1 MERKSIERLVSIQS
15 RKPLDFSA
23 LTAVDS
29 IEEAG
34 KPDGGGCW
42 RPDSVCARAIV
53 PPPAQTRATIVAIC
67 ATFSFITRRYKTRIW
82 SASYI
87 ALWSYEVGA
96 GIRSGPLFAYRETGW
111 VRRNSNNVPAGATT
125 DLPRPIRPVAA
136 PIAAPAA
143 GPPNAAPTAAP
154 AAVLATVLRP
164 LRGPDSS

>member
-53 PPPAQTRATIVAIC
+53 PSPAQTRATIVAIC
-67 ATFSFITRRYKTRIW
+67 ATFSFIARRYKTRIW
-82 SASYI
+82 SLVYCTLVVRSRGWNPVQGHCSLI
-87 ALWSYEVGA
+87 EKQVGSGETQTTFPLA
-96 GIRSGPLFAYRETGW
+96 PQPICLGRSGQLQ
-111 VRRNSNNVPAGATT
+111 RRS
-125 DLPRPIRPVAA
+125 RHRQ
-136 PIAAPAA
+136 
-143 GPPNAAPTAAP
+143 
-154 AAVLATVLRP
+154 
-164 LRGPDSS
+164 